1 MATTCLL
8 VTQSSSW
15 GVHDL
20 RDCSVA
26 DSSTCLHFFVSTSCL
41 PFGDGTVGLP
51 GNHLIDADLR
61 GHIDRLFVMAGL
73 ARACTIASLVTGLR
87 LLAESQHF
95 RDSLLRVAQYG
106 VDAQSPAVGKLQFV
120 AVLNRM
126 PGWRAAYGEGSVS
139 LHPA

>member
-26 DSSTCLHFFVSTSCL
+26 DSSTCL
-41 PFGDGTVGLP
+41 PFDDGTVGLP

-61 GHIDRLFVMAGL
+61 GHIDRLLVMAGFGE
-73 ARACTIASLVTGLR
+73 SLHQREPGDRLR

-120 AVLNRM
+120 AVLQSHGLDGV
-126 PGWRAAYGEGSVS
+126 PAYG
-139 LHPA
+139 

>member
-61 GHIDRLFVMAGL
+61 GHIDRLFVMAGFGE
-73 ARACTIASLVTGLR
+73 SLHHREPGDRLR

-120 AVLNRM
+120 AVLQSHGLDGV
-126 PGWRAAYGEGSVS
+126 PAYG
-139 LHPA
+139 